1 MFLTKDDLKLSY
13 GVDLSIG
20 AKFVDRTVPLNNL
33 YWKNRTIYLP
43 GAPGY
48 IFIPIYFDMLRRS
61 GASLDE
67 LLNES
72 FIQKSES
79 ILHSAALHEYEEI
92 SWMQHVGQVI
102 DVVKDRVV
110 NEIFFQ
116 QLSTY
121 AMQELPTKISALPFG
136 SDFPSLNRADSYLFL
151 LATIQSNSFEIEK
164 AMKGWYALMT
174 YFLLMDDLAD
184 IKEDLKTGQ
193 ANALLDAGLHDQGE
207 RLISMMIDKS
217 IEDMQEI
224 NPVMANRIDH
234 KKSLIDLHGLIQSI
248 RLGNK

>member
-13 GVDLSIG
+13 GVDLCVG
-20 AKFVDRTVPLNNL
+20 AKFVDRPVPVNNL

-67 LLNES
+67 LLGDS
-72 FIQKSES
+72 FIQNSES

-92 SWMQHVGQVI
+92 TWMQHVGQVMDAI
-102 DVVKDRVV
+102 KDRVV
-110 NEIFFQ
+110 HKDFFQ

-121 AMQELPTKISALPFG
+121 ALQEKPSKVASLPFG
-136 SDFPSLNRADSYLFL
+136 SEFPSLNRADSYLFL
-151 LATIQSNSFEIEK
+151 LSTIQSNSFDIKK
-164 AMKGWYALMT
+164 ALKGWYALMT

-184 IKEDLKTGQ
+184 IREDIKTGQ
-193 ANALLDAGLHDQGE
+193 ANALLDAGLDDHGE
-207 RLISMMIDKS
+207 KLIRQMIDKS
-217 IEDMQEI
+217 IDDMEFI

-248 RLGNK
+248 RLGNQ

>member
-13 GVDLSIG
+13 GVDLHIG
-20 AKFVDRTVPLNNL
+20 AKFVDRPVPLNNL

-48 IFIPIYFDMLRRS
+48 IFIPIYFDILRRS

-67 LLNES
+67 LFDES
-72 FIQKSES
+72 FLQSSES

-92 SWMQHVGQVI
+92 TWMQHVGQVMNAI
-102 DVVKDRVV
+102 KDRVV
-110 NEIFFQ
+110 HKDFFQ

-121 AMQELPTKISALPFG
+121 AMQERPAKIPSLPFG
-136 SDFPSLNRADSYLFL
+136 SVFPSLNRADSYLFL
-151 LATIQSNSFEIEK
+151 LSTIQSNSFDIKK
-164 AMKGWYALMT
+164 ALKGWYALMT

-184 IKEDLKTGQ
+184 IREDIKTGQ
-193 ANALLDAGLHDQGE
+193 DNALLDAGLDDHGE
-207 RLISMMIDKS
+207 KLISQMIDNS
-217 IEDMQEI
+217 IDDMELI

-248 RLGNK
+248 RLGNQ

>member
-13 GVDLSIG
+13 GVDLRIG
-20 AKFVDRTVPLNNL
+20 AKFVDRPVPLNNL

-48 IFIPIYFDMLRRS
+48 IFIPIYFDMLHRS

-67 LLNES
+67 LLHES

-92 SWMQHVGQVI
+92 TWMQHVGQVI
-102 DVVKDRVV
+102 DIVKDKVV
-110 NEIFFQ
+110 DENFFQ

-121 AMQELPTKISALPFG
+121 AMQEHPNKIPTLPFG
-136 SDFPSLNRADSYLFL
+136 SDFLSLNRADSYLFL
-151 LATIQSNSFEIEK
+151 LATIHSNSFEIKK

-193 ANALLDAGLHDQGE
+193 ANALLDAGLDDQGE
-207 RLISMMIDKS
+207 KLISQMIDKS
-217 IEDMQEI
+217 FDDMQEI